1 MFTTTPA
8 QYVARLFPGLFFI
21 DAGLGKF
28 NADKETADYLQG
40 FASVGMPLAKKVDS
54 KTFTKALSVAEM
66 ATGAALVA
74 PFVPNR
80 VAGAALTAFSA
91 GFMSLYLRAPGMH
104 KEGSLSPTQDG
115 LALAK
120 DSWILGVGV
129 ALLLSEDGK
138 NTRARKGLGKLLK
151 K

>member
-1 MFTTTPA
+1 MFRPTPA
-8 QYVARLFPGLFFI
+8 EYASRFFPGLFFL

-28 NADKETADYLQG
+28 NADKETADHLHG

-54 KTFTKALSVAEM
+54 KTFTKAISVAEL
-66 ATGAALVA
+66 ATGAALLT

-91 GFMSLYLRAPGMH
+91 GFMSLYFRAPGVR
-104 KEGSLSPTQDG
+104 KEGSLSPTHEG

-120 DSWILGVGV
+120 DSWILGLGA
-129 ALLLSEDGK
+129 ALLLSDDSK
-138 NTRARKGLGKLLK
+138 NAGSRKRNS
-151 K
+151 

>member
-1 MFTTTPA
+1 MFKTTPA
-8 QYVARLFPGLFFI
+8 QFAARLFPGLFFL
-21 DAGLGKF
+21 DSGLGKF

-40 FASVGMPLAKKVDS
+40 FASVGMPLATKVDS
-54 KTFTKALSVAEM
+54 KTFTKALSIAEI

-91 GFMSLYLRAPGMH
+91 GFMSLYLRAPGVR
-104 KEGSLSPTQDG
+104 KEGSLSPTPDG

-120 DSWILGVGV
+120 DSWILGIGA
-129 ALLLSEDGK
+129 ALLLADSDFNK
-138 NTRARKGLGKLLK
+138 SKRNR
-151 K
+151 